1 MSLTSLL
8 DKIAGR
14 QQQRRLSKW
23 SDYKTL
29 VADICDGKEPDD
41 DKVATVLADN
51 KKTLDELRDDAKL
64 LARRRKLRADMDAI
78 EPLENEA
85 VKVDQKISEAE
96 QAFEAMT
103 AKHEEEMSPLYIRR
117 NEIKAIRK
125 RATQA
130 RSELRDSCEDR
141 ELIAEYDSV
150 LEYLHE
156 AQQELACL
164 DEEITK
170 RESWIRQDKEKAEV
184 TLFDQERKRYRSQV
198 EEHERILADLNSK
211 RKPLDEAVG
220 EFEKKLSAI
229 ESRLLE
235 P

>member
-29 VADICDGKEPDD
+29 VAEICDGKEPDD

-51 KKTLDELRDDAKL
+51 EKSLDELRDDAKL
-64 LARRRKLRADMDAI
+64 LARRRKLRAEMDAI
-78 EPLENEA
+78 EPLESEA
-85 VKVDQKISEAE
+85 VKVDRKISEAE

-103 AKHEEEMSPLYIRR
+103 AKHEEQTSPLYIRR

-141 ELIAEYDSV
+141 ELVSAYESV
-150 LEYLHE
+150 LEDLHE
-156 AQQELACL
+156 AQHERAGI

-184 TLFDQERKRYRSQV
+184 THVVQEQRRYRSQAK
-198 EEHERILADLNSK
+198 EHERILADLK
-211 RKPLDEAVG
+211 ATREPVTQTVG
-220 EFEKKLSAI
+220 QLGSQLSMI
-229 ESRLLE
+229 ENQLLV